1 MFFRILGGC
10 STSNEKYEVKVSVTQ
25 YCPTTCDPI
34 IACQS
39 SMSKGCSRQE
49 YWSGLPFPSP
59 GDFPDPRTKPRF
71 PHIVSRLFTVWAT
84 RDESMENV
92 KHVTF
97 QQHSSFCFLVFFFP
111 SRTKAST
118 SKQYITNSGVKLWHL
133 ISKSSHYNM
142 KKNYIMSV
150 NYLRDTWE
158 WRGGW

>member
-97 QQHSSFCFLVFFFP
+97 QQHSSFCFLVFFFFLAEL
-111 SRTKAST
+111 RHQQANST
-118 SKQYITNSGVKLWHL
+118 LQTVELNSGIWFLNHHTITWRRITSWVL
-133 ISKSSHYNM
+133 I
-142 KKNYIMSV
+142 I
-150 NYLRDTWE
+150 
-158 WRGGW
+158 